1 MKGIVFTGK
10 RNIELRDFPDP
21 APAPGEVILE
31 VKASGMC
38 GSDLHY
44 YRSEEGAAAMAVA
57 LGIAGAGDD
66 VIAGHEPCG
75 IVVARGADVQEG
87 LAPIGARVM
96 VHHYG
101 GCGICL
107 SCRQGWGQMC
117 EEGFINYGI
126 TANGGH
132 APYLKV
138 PANTLV
144 ALPDGLSFT
153 EGAAISCGTGT
164 AFSAIKRMDVA
175 AGSTM
180 AVFGQGPVGLSL
192 TLLGAAMGVRVIA
205 VDISSERLKLAK
217 SYGADA
223 LVNADIDEPIEAIH
237 GLTFGHGADYT
248 TECVGLPETRIASI
262 RSTRAW
268 GTTCFVG
275 EGNDVTIDVSRDM
288 LRRQLTL
295 IGSWTFNTIR
305 QTECATYCV
314 EHGID
319 VDQIFTHRYALDQ
332 ADEAY
337 KLFDTQSTG
346 KGVFVF

>member
-1 MKGIVFTGK
+1 MKGIVFTGN
-10 RNIELRDFPDP
+10 RTVELQDFPDP
-21 APAPGEVILE
+21 TPGPGEVVLE
-31 VKASGMC
+31 IKASGMC

-57 LGIAGAGDD
+57 LGIAGAGDE
-66 VIAGHEPCG
+66 VVAGHEPCG
-75 IVVARGADVQEG
+75 VVVARGADVQERY
-87 LAPIGARVM
+87 APIGARVM

-101 GCGICL
+101 GCGTCP

-126 TANGGH
+126 TANGAH

-138 PANTLV
+138 PVNTLV
-144 ALPDGLSFT
+144 PLPDGLSFA

-164 AFSAIKRMDVA
+164 AYAAIKRMEVA
-175 AGSTM
+175 AGATM
-180 AVFGQGPVGLSL
+180 AVFGQGPVGLSV
-192 TLLGAAMGVRVIA
+192 TLLGAEMGVRVIA
-205 VDISSERLKLAK
+205 VDISGQRLDLAK
-217 SYGADA
+217 SFGADA
-223 LVNADIDEPIEAIH
+223 LVNADSDDPIEAIH
-237 GLTFGHGADYT
+237 ELTFGHGADYT
-248 TECVGLPETRIASI
+248 MECVGQPETRIASI

-275 EGNDVTIDVSRDM
+275 EGQDVTIDVSRDM

-305 QTECATYCV
+305 QTECATFCI
-314 EHGID
+314 EHEVP
-319 VDQIFTHRYALDQ
+319 VDKLFTHRYELDQ
-332 ADEAY
+332 AEEAY
-337 KLFDTQSTG
+337 QLFDTQSTG